1 MRRFEAPI
9 ERLILVFLVL
19 VEIVNVVFFVVV
31 VIFDHIRVVDEL
43 ERNDAAGVFMRGVQ
57 KMTSLLKITFRK
69 DRRVRV
75 ELRTDVALILTAFL
89 RNGRIYHPVKGVLLA
104 LLNGLELKQR
114 FNLAELVKRLVV
126 KLNSDVL
133 LRFEN
138 ALH

>member
-31 VIFDHIRVVDEL
+31 VIFDHVRVVDEL

-75 ELRTDVALILTAFL
+75 ELRTDVALILT
-89 RNGRIYHPVKGVLLA
+89 G
-104 LLNGLELKQR
+104 
-114 FNLAELVKRLVV
+114 
-126 KLNSDVL
+126 
-133 LRFEN
+133 
-138 ALH
+138 